1 MAQSGAPAHIL
12 LSMPDAL
19 AAAIEQHRGAE
30 RVLRETVRDMYLAG
44 FTWAEL
50 GRMLGVTR
58 QAARQ
63 RFGSEVEAWRAGAG
77 DAMPWDGWEDDAW
90 VQAVEGMTE

>member
-1 MAQSGAPAHIL
+1 
-12 LSMPDAL
+12 
-19 AAAIEQHRGAE
+19 
-30 RVLRETVRDMYLAG
+30 MYLAG

-63 RFGSEVEAWRAGAG
+63 RFGSDVEAGRAGAG
-77 DAMPWDGWEDDAW
+77 AASRWLASSVRHVFFRATARPAI
-90 VQAVEGMTE
+90 VKK